1 MSGWKPGA
9 RQYLHTHELF
19 VEIWRKLQDDCDENF
34 DGKITT
40 DEWVSVKSSFSVPGH
55 VPFFFSV
62 LLGGSTVALW

>member
-40 DEWVSVKSSFSVPGH
+40 DEWVKCKISIGPDKDS
-55 VPFFFSV
+55 
-62 LLGGSTVALW
+62 LCT